1 LSGKN
6 KFLSDIRIYA
16 KENNVPIIYEDGIEK
31 IEEYINENNVLTIL
45 EIGCAIGY
53 SSIRMAMQDENIK
66 ITTVEISEE
75 MVTKATANIK
85 EAGLD
90 NQIEVI
96 LCDGLDFETNQ
107 KYDLIFIDAAK
118 SQYIRFFDKFKENL
132 NSDGAIISDNLDF
145 HGYVKQEE
153 RIESKNLRQLIN
165 KIRKYIAFLEDNNE
179 FDTRFFDLGDGIAIS
194 KRVKKWS

>member
-1 LSGKN
+1 MSGKN
-6 KFLSDIRIYA
+6 KFLSDMRIYA

-53 SSIRMAMQDENIK
+53 SSIRMAMQNEKIK

-75 MVTKATANIK
+75 MVAKATANIK
-85 EAGLD
+85 ETGLD

-165 KIRKYIAFLEDNNE
+165 KIRKYITFLEDNNE

-194 KRVKKWS
+194 KRVKK

>member
-6 KFLSDIRIYA
+6 KFLSDMRIYA

-53 SSIRMAMQDENIK
+53 SSIRMAMQNEKIK

-75 MVTKATANIK
+75 MVAKATANIK
-85 EAGLD
+85 ETGLD

-165 KIRKYIAFLEDNNE
+165 KIRKYITFLEDNNE

>member
-1 LSGKN
+1 M
-6 KFLSDIRIYA
+6 RIYA

-53 SSIRMAMQDENIK
+53 SSIRMAMQNEKIK

-75 MVTKATANIK
+75 MVAKATANIK
-85 EAGLD
+85 ETGLD

-165 KIRKYIAFLEDNNE
+165 KIRKYITFLEDNNE

-194 KRVKKWS
+194 KRVKK

>member
-1 LSGKN
+1 MSGKN
-6 KFLSDIRIYA
+6 KFLSDMRIYA

-53 SSIRMAMQDENIK
+53 SSIRMAMQNEKIK

-75 MVTKATANIK
+75 MVAKATANIK
-85 EAGLD
+85 ETGLD

-194 KRVKKWS
+194 KRVKK

>member
-6 KFLSDIRIYA
+6 KFLSDMRIYA

-53 SSIRMAMQDENIK
+53 SSIRMAMQNEKIK

-75 MVTKATANIK
+75 MVAKATANIK
-85 EAGLD
+85 ETGLD

-165 KIRKYIAFLEDNNE
+165 KIRKYITFLEDNNE

-194 KRVKKWS
+194 KRVKK